1 MTVAFTFFFR
11 DLEPLQHGV
20 HFLLQAAS
28 GRTRVKVWDAGC
40 AFGPEPYTLAILL
53 AERMNPFAFRN
64 VQLVATDYDAPLL
77 ETMREGIY
85 PWEQVQR
92 IPVDLFA
99 KYFTPVA
106 EREGHFRIADV
117 IRERVEMVHHDLTS
131 LTPVRDGFS
140 MIVCKN
146 VLLHLQ
152 PSERIEV
159 FRMFHQALEPGG
171 ILLTEHTQKLPD
183 ELGPLFEQL
192 ASDTQVFRKL
202 DAAA

>member
-1 MTVAFTFFFR
+1 MAFTFFFR
-11 DLEPLQHGV
+11 DLEPLEHGV

-53 AERMNPFAFRN
+53 AEAMNPFAFRN

-152 PSERIEV
+152 PAERIEV

-183 ELGPLFEQL
+183 ELAPLYEQL
-192 ASDTQVFRKL
+192 VADAQVFRKRDL
-202 DAAA
+202 AA

>member
-1 MTVAFTFFFR
+1 MAFTFFFR

-20 HFLLQAAS
+20 HFLLQTAS

-53 AERMNPFAFRN
+53 AEAMNPFAFRN

-77 ETMREGIY
+77 ETMLEGVY

-92 IPVDLFA
+92 IPADLFQ

-117 IRERVEMVHHDLTS
+117 IRQRVEMVHHDLTS

-140 MIVCKN
+140 LIVCKN
-146 VLLHLQ
+146 VLLHFQ
-152 PSERIEV
+152 HPERVEV
-159 FRMFHQALEPGG
+159 FRMFHQALAPGG
-171 ILLTEHTQKLPD
+171 YLATENTQKLPA
-183 ELGPLFEQL
+183 EVAHLF
-192 ASDTQVFRKL
+192 TQVVP
-202 DAAA
+202 DAQLYKKVEE

>member
-1 MTVAFTFFFR
+1 VAFTFFFR
-11 DLEPLQHGV
+11 DLEPLERGV
-20 HFLLQAAS
+20 HFLLQTAS
-28 GRTRVKVWDAGC
+28 GRTRVRVWDAGC

-64 VQLVATDYDAPLL
+64 VELVATDYDAPLL
-77 ETMREGIY
+77 ETLKEAVY
-85 PWEQVQR
+85 PREQVQR
-92 IPVDLFA
+92 IPADLFA
-99 KYFTPVA
+99 KYFTPA
-106 EREGHFRIADV
+106 EREGHFRVADM
-117 IRERVEMVHHDLTS
+117 IRERVQPVLHDLTS

-140 MIVCKN
+140 MVVCKN

-171 ILLTEHTQKLPD
+171 ILLTEHTQKMPD

-192 ASDTQVFRKL
+192 VTDSQVFRKR
-202 DAAA
+202 DMAA

>member
-1 MTVAFTFFFR
+1 MAFTFFFR

-20 HFLLQAAS
+20 HFLLQTAS

-53 AERMNPFAFRN
+53 AEAMNPFAFRN

-77 ETMREGIY
+77 ETMLEGVY

-92 IPVDLFA
+92 IPADLFQ

-117 IRERVEMVHHDLTS
+117 IRQRVEMVHHDLTS

-140 MIVCKN
+140 LIVCKN

-152 PSERIEV
+152 PSQRIEV
-159 FRMFHQALEPGG
+159 FRMFHRALEPGG
-171 ILLTEHTQKLPD
+171 ILLTEHTQKMP
-183 ELGPLFEQL
+183 EETGPLFEQL
-192 ASDTQVFRKL
+192 VSDSQVFRRR
-202 DAAA
+202 DVAV

>member
-1 MTVAFTFFFR
+1 
-11 DLEPLQHGV
+11 
-20 HFLLQAAS
+20 
-28 GRTRVKVWDAGC
+28 
-40 AFGPEPYTLAILL
+40 
-53 AERMNPFAFRN
+53 
-64 VQLVATDYDAPLL
+64 VATDYDAPLL

-106 EREGHFRIADV
+106 ERDGHFRVADM

-152 PSERIEV
+152 PAERIEV

-171 ILLTEHTQKLPD
+171 ILLTEHTQKMPD

>member
-1 MTVAFTFFFR
+1 MAFTFFFR

-20 HFLLQAAS
+20 NFLLQAAS

-77 ETMREGIY
+77 ETMRQGVY

-92 IPVDLFA
+92 IPVDLFQ

-106 EREGHFRIADV
+106 ERDGHFRIAEV
-117 IRERVEMVHHDLTS
+117 IRDRVEMVHHDLTS

-140 MIVCKN
+140 LIVCKN

-152 PSERIEV
+152 PAERIEV
-159 FRMFHQALEPGG
+159 FHMFHKALEPGG
-171 ILLTEHTQKLPD
+171 ILLTEHTQKMPAD
-183 ELGPLFEQL
+183 LGPFYEQL
-192 ASDTQVFRKL
+192 VSDSQVFRRR